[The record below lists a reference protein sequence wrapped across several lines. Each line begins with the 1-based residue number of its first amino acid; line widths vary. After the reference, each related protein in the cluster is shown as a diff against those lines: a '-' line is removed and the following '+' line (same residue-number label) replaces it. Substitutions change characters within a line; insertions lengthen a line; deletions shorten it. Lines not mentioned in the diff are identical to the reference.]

1 MAFPNSVTRIWK
13 AVVVQ
18 NPRRSRSE
26 CSAIPCVPRPPTSA
40 PPPSLQPAIR
50 KRGWDCH
57 PVVVTNSEDIAHVAA
72 FLRPFRSLRR
82 QQTYPTNPARPIRR
96 ECIFYAFELI
106 SEPRVD
112 SIHLMNH
119 FVWTRRQ
126 QRTKSALT
134 RACGAVKVIFHVFQ
148 AMTRNLHLSTM
159 KVLVHTCFF

>member
-1 MAFPNSVTRIWK
+1 MKGRRGSKPTTFSVRMLRHSVRPSPTDLRTA
-13 AVVVQ
+13 AVTAAS
-18 NPRRSRSE
+18 NKKKRLRLSPSSRYE
-26 CSAIPCVPRPPTSA
+26 LGRYCPCRCLSTTVS
-40 PPPSLQPAIR
+40 
-50 KRGWDCH
+50 
-57 PVVVTNSEDIAHVAA
+57 VVTKAA
-72 FLRPFRSLRR
+72 NLSD
-82 QQTYPTNPARPIRR
+82 QSSSTNPARPIRR